1 MKSNPAIVV
10 TDLDLHAMWLTRSY
24 SRYFVALEETKIYL
38 ERMGIP
44 ADQVTVSGIPGDP
57 VVRTVKEK
65 AATRKGLG
73 LEAERFTLLVSAG
86 GFGVG
91 PVEILLTELL
101 TMKLPAQVVAIAG
114 KSEELKAKLEKLA
127 KKAPHDC
134 PVKIHAIGFTKQM
147 DDY

>member
-1 MKSNPAIVV
+1 MKSHPAIVV

-38 ERMGIP
+38 EKMGIP
-44 ADQVTVSGIPGDP
+44 QEKVTVSGIPVDP
-57 VVRTVKEK
+57 IFRTAKDK
-65 AATRKGLG
+65 AATRKALG
-73 LEAERFTLLVSAG
+73 LEPDRFTLLISAG

-114 KSEELKAKLEKLA
+114 KSEELKVKLDRIA
-127 KKAPHDC
+127 KKAPAD
-134 PVKIHAIGFTKQM
+134 AL
-147 DDY
+147 